1 MTNDRIPNP
10 KNVKPGDTLILGG
23 PGASMSAPLG
33 YPEGDQVVV
42 THVRPS
48 TLYGASVMFEHSG
61 DGVQSAG
68 YAIARFSLPEPA
80 SQLEID
86 PGFFDTPTRVVV
98 VPDDV
103 SVYDIPRRSYDFS
116 LGDRRF
122 GDWETAVEWAQQ
134 QDERYLVRR
143 DPADTPGV
151 KLYLAQR
158 LGS

>member
-1 MTNDRIPNP
+1 MTNDRTPTLD
-10 KNVKPGDTLILGG
+10 NVKVGDTLIAGG
-23 PGASMSAPLG
+23 PGATMPTPRVLSPG
-33 YPEGDQVVV
+33 QEVTV
-42 THVRPS
+42 THVQPS
-48 TLYGASVMFEHSG
+48 ILHEAVVEFEHNG
-61 DGVQSAG
+61 QSARSAQ
-68 YAIARFSLPEPA
+68 YAIGRFSLPEPA

-134 QDERYLVRR
+134 QDERYVVRR
-143 DPADTPGV
+143 DPADTPGM